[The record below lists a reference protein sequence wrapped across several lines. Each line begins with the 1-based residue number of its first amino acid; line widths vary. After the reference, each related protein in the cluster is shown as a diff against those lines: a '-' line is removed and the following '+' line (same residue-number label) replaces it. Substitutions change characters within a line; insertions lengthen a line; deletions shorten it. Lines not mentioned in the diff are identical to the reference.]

1 MIKVEGLNAFY
12 GRAQALWDIHME
24 AGKGELVAIVGPN
37 GAGKSTLL
45 RALTGLVPI
54 RSGRLLFQGQD
65 ISAMPAEKRVRLGL
79 SMIPEGREVFA
90 DLTVVKNLRMGA
102 FHRLGREPGKNIM
115 NDLQGVYS
123 MFPRLEERA
132 EQKAGTLSG
141 GEQQMLAIGRALMA
155 HPKMILM
162 DEPSLGLAP
171 LLVKGIF
178 KVILN
183 LQQGGFTFLVVE
195 QNARQILKIAKKG
208 YVLQGGKIIAQDTGD
223 KLLSDPEI
231 VAMYLLGT
239 QKRNG

>member
-12 GRAQALWDIHME
+12 GRAQALWDINME
-24 AGKGELVAIVGPN
+24 AGAGELVAIVGPN

-45 RALTGLVPI
+45 RAITGLVPI

-65 ISAMPAEKRVRLGL
+65 ISATAAENRVRLGL

-102 FHRLGREPGKNIM
+102 YHRLGREPERNIT
-115 NDLQGVYS
+115 NDLQGVYR
-123 MFPRLEERA
+123 MFPRLAERA
-132 EQKAGTLSG
+132 EQRAGTLSG
-141 GEQQMLAIGRALMA
+141 GEQQMLAIGRALMSR
-155 HPKMILM
+155 PKMILM
-162 DEPSLGLAP
+162 DEPSLGLGP

-178 KVILN
+178 KVILD
-183 LQQGGFTFLVVE
+183 LQQEGFTFLVVE

-208 YVLQGGKIIAQDTGD
+208 YVLQGGKIIAQDTGE

-231 VAMYLLGT
+231 VVMYLLGT
-239 QKRNG
+239 QKRN

>member
-1 MIKVEGLNAFY
+1 MIKVEGVNAFY
-12 GRAQALWDIHME
+12 GRAQALWNINME
-24 AGKGELVAIVGPN
+24 AAPGELVAIVGPN
-37 GAGKSTLL
+37 GAGKTTLL
-45 RALTGLVPI
+45 RAMTGLVPI

-65 ISAMPAEKRVRLGL
+65 ISATPAEKRVRLGL
-79 SMIPEGREVFA
+79 AMIPEGREVFA
-90 DLTVVKNLRMGA
+90 DLTVAKNLRMGA
-102 FHRLGREPGKNIM
+102 FHRLGREPERDIM
-115 NDLQGVYS
+115 NDLQEVYR
-123 MFPRLEERA
+123 MFPRLMERA

-141 GEQQMLAIGRALMA
+141 GEQQMLAIGRALMS

-195 QNARQILKIAKKG
+195 QNARQILKIAQRG

-223 KLLSDPEI
+223 RLLRDPEI
-231 VAMYLLGT
+231 VAMYLMGA